1 MMAPSETR
9 RELRRISLLKL
20 SEKDR
25 RSLRG
30 SLTEHLNGT
39 LRPILAS
46 LRLPIPRSECC
57 SYPISDN
64 FSRLDFSHLGAPHS
78 TSANGSINALRDFLR
93 VSVRTPTRKKSLR
106 PSKSAPAYSFSPN
119 EEVELQACPKGTP
132 RKVELEASQS
142 GPFRSTASLVLPRER
157 SRV

>member
-1 MMAPSETR
+1 V
-9 RELRRISLLKL
+9 
-20 SEKDR
+20 
-25 RSLRG
+25 RSPY
-30 SLTEHLNGT
+30 S
-39 LRPILAS
+39 P
-46 LRLPIPRSECC
+46 ECVE
-57 SYPISDN
+57 
-64 FSRLDFSHLGAPHS
+64 LDFSHLGAPHS
-78 TSANGSINALRDFLR
+78 ASANGSINALRDFLR
-93 VSVRTPTRKKSLR
+93 VGVRTPTRKKSLR

>member
-25 RSLRG
+25 RSLRC

-39 LRPILAS
+39 FGPILAS

-64 FSRLDFSHLGAPHS
+64 FSKLDFSHLGAPHS
-78 TSANGSINALRDFLR
+78 TSANGSINALRLSSGRCAHTD
-93 VSVRTPTRKKSLR
+93 P
-106 PSKSAPAYSFSPN
+106 
-119 EEVELQACPKGTP
+119 Q
-132 RKVELEASQS
+132 KVPE
-142 GPFRSTASLVLPRER
+142 
-157 SRV
+157 